1 MAPLDAI
8 LCVGENCTFPKKE
21 GCRHHKNGGT
31 VECEQVYYCA
41 CCQTRERDNM
51 PPEPPGSRNFIVN
64 PNGAHGT
71 RGWNLQRMQWK
82 VEQIEVPID
91 NNTTTNFVSSF
102 QWCVMYQSVPL
113 YRYVHNPSSVRI
125 EASAKFMGRTD
136 CPSVFRM
143 ELFATN
149 AQGQTIRQISTET
162 MNSPADFWEKAT
174 LILEPVAGLHEV
186 TLCIAGKDSR
196 CWRGDYG
203 SKVCHCSVRVLGTEE
218 ELESILLGGRGMI
231 IPSIFISFPFHFNC
245 IYNLSCGRDST
256 T

>member
-1 MAPLDAI
+1 MAPLEAI
-8 LCVGENCTFPKKE
+8 PCLGESCKYPKREDCT
-21 GCRHHKNGGT
+21 HHQNGSS

-41 CCQTRERDNM
+41 CCQTNVKDNM
-51 PPEPPGSRNFIVN
+51 PPEQPGSRNFIIN

-82 VEQIEVPID
+82 VEQTEVPID

-113 YRYVHNPSSVRI
+113 HRYVRNPSSARI

-149 AQGQTIRQISTET
+149 AQGQTIRRISTET

-174 LILEPVAGLHEV
+174 LVLEPVAGLHEV

-196 CWRGDYG
+196 CWRGEYG
-203 SKVCHCSVRVLGTEE
+203 SKVCHCSVRVLGSEE
-218 ELESILLGGRGMI
+218 ELESILLGGRGTI
-231 IPSIFISFPFHFNC
+231 I
-245 IYNLSCGRDST
+245 R
-256 T
+256 